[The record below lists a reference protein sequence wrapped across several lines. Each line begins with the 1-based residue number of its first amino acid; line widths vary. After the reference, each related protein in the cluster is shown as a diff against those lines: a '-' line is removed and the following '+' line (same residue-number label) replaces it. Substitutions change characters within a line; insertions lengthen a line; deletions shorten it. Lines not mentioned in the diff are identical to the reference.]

1 MRQAHGWRAA
11 VITATEAPQL
21 PISALRMWRRTAR
34 EGEGQPRRT
43 EWPPVAH
50 PLLLRVSAARTP
62 FPVQSPGAGAVPCT
76 VANLPWGMRTPSP
89 VPQHAFAYKVD
100 RWLSSALGEVASSH
114 RPGESFLIDHQCPL
128 WGGRSALPHV
138 DLPLP
143 ASLSSSSVSWG
154 RRCGSS
160 GQKITR
166 KTVNLLMI
174 STCENPAQTLG
185 TLTHPTLPRSMHAS
199 RSHYEIR
206 PIGPPLVG
214 GGGGACS
221 SRTSV

>member
-21 PISALRMWRRTAR
+21 PISALRMRRRTAR
-34 EGEGQPRRT
+34 EGEGQPQRT

-50 PLLLRVSAARTP
+50 PLLLRVSAASTP

-76 VANLPWGMRTPSP
+76 VYKWEKGMRTPSP

-100 RWLSSALGEVASSH
+100 RRLSSALGEVASSH

-138 DLPLP
+138 DLPPP
-143 ASLSSSSVSWG
+143 ASLSSSSVSCVAALRLW
-154 RRCGSS
+154 R
-160 GQKITR
+160 
-166 KTVNLLMI
+166 L
-174 STCENPAQTLG
+174 
-185 TLTHPTLPRSMHAS
+185 S
-199 RSHYEIR
+199 RHE
-206 PIGPPLVG
+206 L
-214 GGGGACS
+214 
-221 SRTSV
+221 

>member
-1 MRQAHGWRAA
+1 MRHHLHTPSEHNRLLACTQRKFCGALSASLVVKEDRPDQMSRPVEGGCNNSHRGAAAAHLSPQNVAPNSARRGRSTSAHRM
-11 VITATEAPQL
+11 ATSGAP
-21 PISALRMWRRTAR
+21 
-34 EGEGQPRRT
+34 
-43 EWPPVAH
+43 PPA
-50 PLLLRVSAARTP
+50 PGICTP

-76 VANLPWGMRTPSP
+76 VANLPGGMRTPSP

-160 GQKITR
+160 GKEDHSKDSQ
-166 KTVNLLMI
+166 
-174 STCENPAQTLG
+174 SFDDQ
-185 TLTHPTLPRSMHAS
+185 HP
-199 RSHYEIR
+199 
-206 PIGPPLVG
+206 
-214 GGGGACS
+214 
-221 SRTSV
+221 

>member
-21 PISALRMWRRTAR
+21 PISALRMRRRTAR

-50 PLLLRVSAARTP
+50 PLPIRVSAARTP
-62 FPVQSPGAGAVPCT
+62 FPVQSPGGGAVPCT
-76 VANLPWGMRTPSP
+76 VYKWEKGMRTPSP

-138 DLPLP
+138 DLPPP

-160 GQKITR
+160 GTEDHSKDSQ
-166 KTVNLLMI
+166 
-174 STCENPAQTLG
+174 SFADQ
-185 TLTHPTLPRSMHAS
+185 HP
-199 RSHYEIR
+199 
-206 PIGPPLVG
+206 
-214 GGGGACS
+214 
-221 SRTSV
+221 